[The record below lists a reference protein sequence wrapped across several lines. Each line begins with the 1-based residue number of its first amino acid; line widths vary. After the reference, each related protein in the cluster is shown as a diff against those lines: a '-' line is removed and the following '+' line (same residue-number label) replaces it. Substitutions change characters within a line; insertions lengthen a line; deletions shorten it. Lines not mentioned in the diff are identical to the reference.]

1 MIVISTQIPGR
12 RQHLNRLVHGGL
24 LGRLGWFAILQIN
37 LSRLHQKGNQIKDSI
52 QFAMHLALMFCADS
66 YESDLKYEVQ
76 YYKKGVDT
84 IIENPAS

>member
-1 MIVISTQIPGR
+1 
-12 RQHLNRLVHGGL
+12 
-24 LGRLGWFAILQIN
+24 